1 MQPQTYFTPQQQ
13 QQQQQFA
20 MMGQQQQQFGVARG
34 FGGRGRGR
42 GRGGFAPQL
51 PPGWE
56 QATTPEGQ
64 VYYIDH
70 NTRTTHW
77 ELPQGVGFRNRG
89 IDGAKRKTKMCM
101 NYEMGQCRWGE
112 NCAFA
117 HNSAELVAPSNQVQG
132 HPQAQP
138 QAPAQ

>member
-1 MQPQTYFTPQQQ
+1 MPQQH
-13 QQQQQFA
+13 QQFA
-20 MMGQQQQQFGVARG
+20 MMGGQQQFGAPRG

-42 GRGGFAPQL
+42 GRGGYGVPQL

-89 IDGAKRKTKMCM
+89 IDSAKRKTKMCM

-117 HNSAELVAPSNQVQG
+117 HSSAELVAPSNQAQG
-132 HPQAQP
+132 HPQAQT
-138 QAPAQ
+138 QAPAQPTQ